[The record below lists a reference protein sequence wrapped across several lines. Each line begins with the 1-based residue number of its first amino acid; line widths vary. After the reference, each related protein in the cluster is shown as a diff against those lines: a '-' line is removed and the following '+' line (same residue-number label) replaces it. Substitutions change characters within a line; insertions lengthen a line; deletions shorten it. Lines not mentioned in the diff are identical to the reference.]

1 MLSLLAIATFRF
13 FDHLLK
19 INFLIFF
26 QCLSYVVRKSDPY
39 WVTLAPKK
47 IRPPL
52 SMNLWILASVD
63 PVELQPSSKSWVSL
77 SLIDDW
83 SFFFCGV
90 VWIRVCCSV
99 EECLK
104 FCNASSILPPLGI
117 NPVKILFHWP
127 YKEFNLKEVMSRYT
141 HRQTWMRQPRTYCQ
155 RTHKA
160 MYSVT
165 TGILKT
171 NYI

>member
-1 MLSLLAIATFRF
+1 MRPLFLTTQYIAPSSI
-13 FDHLLK
+13 
-19 INFLIFF
+19 INLIHIGWHWR
-26 QCLSYVVRKSDPY
+26 QKYSD
-39 WVTLAPKK
+39 
-47 IRPPL
+47 PPL